1 VYKNQTIRSFI
12 SGLLLF
18 LFTFSITPK
27 KWLHDI
33 FADHKDFYSNTAGD
47 HLQFIKSGFRCDCE
61 NLVVNT
67 PFIHV
72 DGPKELVITKF
83 FPAYHGTT
91 INNYHAGYHFLF
103 HLRGPPAA

>member
-1 VYKNQTIRSFI
+1 VYKNQTIRSLV
-12 SGLLLF
+12 SGLLLL

-27 KWLHDI
+27 KWLHDLI
-33 FADHKDFYSNTAGD
+33 ADHKDFYSNASGD

-83 FPAYHGTT
+83 FPVYLHTT
-91 INNYHAGYHFLF
+91 INNCDAGHLF
-103 HLRGPPAA
+103 FFYLRGPPLV